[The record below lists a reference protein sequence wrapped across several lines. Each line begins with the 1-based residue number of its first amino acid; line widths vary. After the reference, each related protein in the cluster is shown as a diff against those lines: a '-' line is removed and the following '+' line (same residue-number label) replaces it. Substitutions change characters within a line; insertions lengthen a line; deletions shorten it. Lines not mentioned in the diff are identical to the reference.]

1 VRLTV
6 PIPLSSIH
14 RHPSLNLLRWPTR
27 LLKRMKMRA
36 SLRFNNLLHNKTAIK
51 MIIVNFISRKMKGM
65 KKNMMM
71 RKK

>member
-1 VRLTV
+1 MK
-6 PIPLSSIH
+6 P
-14 RHPSLNLLRWPTR
+14 
-27 LLKRMKMRA
+27 LKRMKMRV

-65 KKNMMM
+65 KKSMMT